1 MYVCVYIFT
10 TLKLVYFPALQM
22 VFADIKPAHRE
33 YNYILIN
40 YMTCEFKIHL
50 SSQFIVTFGL
60 SLFWI
65 VSHALPGVLAKVL
78 LDEQVGEDLSH
89 WPDSELSTSGHRL
102 VGLEILYT
110 KWFWKHHLS
119 ISDHDCYHSWIFSL
133 STFFIGGS

>member
-10 TLKLVYFPALQM
+10 TLKLM

-60 SLFWI
+60 SLF
-65 VSHALPGVLAKVL
+65 
-78 LDEQVGEDLSH
+78 
-89 WPDSELSTSGHRL
+89 
-102 VGLEILYT
+102 
-110 KWFWKHHLS
+110 
-119 ISDHDCYHSWIFSL
+119 
-133 STFFIGGS
+133 